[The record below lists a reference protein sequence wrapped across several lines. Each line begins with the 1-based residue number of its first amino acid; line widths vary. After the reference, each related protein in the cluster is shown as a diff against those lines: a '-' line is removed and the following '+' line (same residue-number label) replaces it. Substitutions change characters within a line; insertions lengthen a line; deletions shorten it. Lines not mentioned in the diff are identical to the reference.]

1 MAYPKGNKELVEKT
15 VMWVPQYT
23 IQTPRYRMLDNKDNH
38 QNNKKDNNK
47 NEKKVYE
54 VN

>member
-15 VMWVPQYT
+15 VMRVVQNM
-23 IQTPRYRMLDNKDNH
+23 IQASRYRMLDNKDNH